1 MIYLDYNA
9 TTPLCDSAREAM
21 LPYLDRHFG
30 NPSSVHAAGRE
41 ARAAIDD
48 ARDKLAGL
56 LHVKPHE
63 IIFTGGGT
71 ESCNLAVLGLARCRM
86 ERGGHVI
93 SAKTEHHAVL
103 NAVEH
108 LEKHEGF
115 EVTWLNASRDGIV
128 DLDQLAKS
136 IRPETRLVSIMTAN
150 NETGVIQPMRE
161 ISQICRE
168 KGVLLHS
175 DMVQSFGKIP
185 VIPSE
190 VEKSRNASSKVT
202 PRDPSTPKAFGAQD
216 DIGSLVDAASF
227 AAHKFYGPKGAG
239 FLFLRGGLSIQPI
252 MFGGA
257 HENERRPGTEN
268 VAAIAGM
275 AAAAEWT
282 FRDCE
287 HEQEREAPLRDELW
301 TRISKSVSEA
311 KQNSANAP
319 RLANTLN
326 VSLLGLD
333 SETLLIALDLEGVC
347 ASSGSAC
354 MVGSVVASHV
364 LLAMGLPIERAR
376 SAVRFSL
383 GKWTT
388 ADEIKATGDAVQKIV
403 ERLQTRKSA
412 YAVA

>member
-9 TTPLCDSAREAM
+9 TTPLCDAAREAM

-41 ARAAIDD
+41 ARAAIDN
-48 ARDKLAGL
+48 ARDKLATM
-56 LHVKPHE
+56 LHVKPNE
-63 IIFTGGGT
+63 IVFTGGGT
-71 ESCNLAVLGLARCRM
+71 ESCNLAVLGLARCRIQ
-86 ERGGHVI
+86 RGGHAI

-103 NAVEH
+103 NAIEH
-108 LEKHEGF
+108 LEKQEGF
-115 EVTWLNASRDGIV
+115 EVTWLNVSRAGII
-128 DLDQLAKS
+128 DLDQLGGA

-150 NETGVIQPMRE
+150 NETGVIQPMSE
-161 ISQICRE
+161 ISRICRE
-168 KGVLLHS
+168 RGVLLHS
-175 DMVQSFGKIP
+175 DMVQSFGKID
-185 VIPSE
+185 
-190 VEKSRNASSKVT
+190 T
-202 PRDPSTPKAFGAQD
+202 DL
-216 DIGSLVDAASF
+216 SLVDAASF
-227 AAHKFYGPKGAG
+227 AAHKFYGPKGVG
-239 FLFLRGGLSIQPI
+239 FLFLRSGLSIQPI

-268 VAAIAGM
+268 VAAIVGM

-282 FRDCE
+282 LRDRE
-287 HEQEREAPLRDELW
+287 SEQERQAPLRDELW
-301 TRISKSVSEA
+301 ARIA
-311 KQNSANAP
+311 QNVPDAEQNAANTP

-326 VSLLGLD
+326 VSLLGVD
-333 SETLLIALDLEGVC
+333 SEMLLIALDLEGVC

-364 LLAMGLPIERAR
+364 LLAMRLPMERAR

-388 ADEIKATGDAVQKIV
+388 ADEIKAAGDAVRKIV
-403 ERLQTRKSA
+403 DRLNTRNSE